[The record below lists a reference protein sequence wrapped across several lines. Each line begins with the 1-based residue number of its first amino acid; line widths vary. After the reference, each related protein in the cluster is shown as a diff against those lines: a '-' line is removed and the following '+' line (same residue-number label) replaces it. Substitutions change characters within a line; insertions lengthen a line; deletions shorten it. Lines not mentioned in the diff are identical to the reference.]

1 MLRTVSLRLLDDRD
15 RGAALALTDADPM
28 ANVFVGSRIRAAG
41 LDPWRLGGEVW
52 GVVDDGRLTS
62 ICYAGGNLVPVGA
75 GPDALQHFAERGKR
89 QGRRCSSIN
98 GPAQMVLPL
107 WEQLE
112 PGWGPAR
119 DVRPRQPLMM
129 MRDLPHV
136 TPDPAVRRVL
146 PHEADILLPA
156 SIAMSTEEVGVSP
169 TAVDGGAL
177 YRARVRELIATGRSY
192 ARIEDGRVIF
202 KADVGSV
209 TPHACQIQGVWVTP
223 DRRGERLSIAGM
235 AAVVRLALQQVAPV
249 VTLYVNDYNAPALAA
264 YRRVGF
270 TQVGTFASI
279 LF

>member
-1 MLRTVSLRLLDDRD
+1 VLSTVSLRVLDERDRD
-15 RGAALALTDADPM
+15 AAVALADADPLV
-28 ANVFVGSRIRAAG
+28 NVFVGSRIRAAG

-52 GVVDDGRLTS
+52 GFLDDGRLTS
-62 ICYAGGNLVPVGA
+62 LCYAGGNLVPVCA
-75 GPDALQHFAERGKR
+75 NVEALQQFAERGRR

-98 GPAQMVLPL
+98 GPASMVLPL

-112 PGWGPAR
+112 PAWGRAR

-129 MRDLPHV
+129 MRDVPAV
-136 TPDPAVRRVL
+136 AADPAVRPVL

-169 TAVDGGAL
+169 IGVDGGAL
-177 YRARVRELIATGRSY
+177 YRARVRELIAAGRSY
-192 ARIEDGRVIF
+192 ARIEDGRVVF

-209 TPHACQIQGVWVTP
+209 TPHACQVQGVWVAP
-223 DRRGERLSIAGM
+223 DRRGQGLSIGGM
-235 AAVVRLALQQVAPV
+235 SAVVRLALRNVAPV
-249 VTLYVNDYNAPALAA
+249 VTLYVNDYNTPALAA

-270 TQVGTFASI
+270 SQVGTFASV

>member
-1 MLRTVSLRLLDDRD
+1 MLRTVSLRLLDERD
-15 RGAALALTDADPM
+15 RVAALALTDADPL

-52 GVVDDGRLTS
+52 GFVEDGRLTS
-62 ICYAGGNLVPVGA
+62 LCYAGGNLVPVGA
-75 GPDALQHFAERGKR
+75 GADALQHFAERGRR

-112 PGWGPAR
+112 PAWGKAR

-129 MRDLPHV
+129 MRDVPMV
-136 TPDPAVRRVL
+136 AADPAVRRVL

-169 TAVDGGAL
+169 TALDGGAL
-177 YRARVRELIATGRSY
+177 YRARVRELIAAGRSF
-192 ARIEDGRVIF
+192 ARIEDGRVLF

-209 TPHACQIQGVWVTP
+209 TPHACQVQGVWVAP
-223 DRRGERLSIAGM
+223 ERRGERLSIGGM
-235 AAVVRLALQQVAPV
+235 AAVVRLALKQVAPI
-249 VTLYVNDYNAPALAA
+249 VTLYVNDYNAPALAT

>member
-1 MLRTVSLRLLDDRD
+1 VLRTVSLRVLDERDRD
-15 RGAALALTDADPM
+15 AALALADADPL
-28 ANVFVGSRIRAAG
+28 ANVFVGSRIRSAG

-52 GVVDDGRLTS
+52 GFLDDGRLTS
-62 ICYAGGNLVPVGA
+62 LCYAGGNLVPVCA
-75 GPDALQHFAERGKR
+75 SAHALQAFAERGRR

-98 GPAQMVLPL
+98 GPASMVLPL

-112 PGWGPAR
+112 PAWGSAR

-129 MRDLPHV
+129 MRDVPAV
-136 TPDPAVRRVL
+136 PADPAVRPVR

-169 TAVDGGAL
+169 AGVDGGAL
-177 YRARVRELIATGRSY
+177 YRARVRELIAAGRSY
-192 ARIEDGRVIF
+192 ARIEDGRVVF

-209 TPHACQIQGVWVTP
+209 TPHACQVQGVWVAP
-223 DRRGERLSIAGM
+223 DRRGQGLSVGGM
-235 AAVVRLALQQVAPV
+235 AAVVRLALRHVAPV
-249 VTLYVNDYNAPALAA
+249 VTLYVNDYNTPALAA

-270 TQVGTFASI
+270 TQVGTFASV

>member
-1 MLRTVSLRLLDDRD
+1 VLRTVSLRLLDDRD
-15 RGAALALTDADPM
+15 RDAALALADADPM

-62 ICYAGGNLVPVGA
+62 LCYAGGNLVPVGA
-75 GPDALQHFAERGKR
+75 GSDALQHFAERGKR

-98 GPAQMVLPL
+98 GPARMVLPL

-112 PGWGPAR
+112 PAWGSAR

-129 MRDLPHV
+129 MRNVPSVPADS
-136 TPDPAVRRVL
+136 AVRRVL

-192 ARIEDGRVIF
+192 ARIEDGRVVF

-209 TPHACQIQGVWVTP
+209 TPHACQIQGVWVAP

-235 AAVVRLALQQVAPV
+235 AAVVRLALEHAPV

>member
-1 MLRTVSLRLLDDRD
+1 VLRTVSLRVLDERD
-15 RGAALALTDADPM
+15 RVAALALADADPL

-52 GVVDDGRLTS
+52 GFVEDGRLTS
-62 ICYAGGNLVPVGA
+62 LCYAGGNLVPVGA
-75 GPDALQHFAERGKR
+75 GADALQHFAERGRR

-112 PGWGPAR
+112 PAWGKAR
-119 DVRPRQPLMM
+119 DVRPCQPLMM
-129 MRDLPHV
+129 MRDAPKV
-136 TPDPAVRRVL
+136 APDPAVRRVL

-156 SIAMSTEEVGVSP
+156 SVAMSTEEVGVSP

-177 YRARVRELIATGRSY
+177 YRARVRELIAAGRSF
-192 ARIEDGRVIF
+192 ARIEDGRVLF

-209 TPHACQIQGVWVTP
+209 TPHACQVQGVWVAP
-223 DRRGERLSIAGM
+223 DRRGERLSIGGM
-235 AAVVRLALQQVAPV
+235 AAVVRLALEHVAPI
-249 VTLYVNDYNAPALAA
+249 VTLYVNDYNVPALAT

-270 TQVGTFASI
+270 TQVGMFASI

>member
-1 MLRTVSLRLLDDRD
+1 
-15 RGAALALTDADPM
+15 
-28 ANVFVGSRIRAAG
+28 
-41 LDPWRLGGEVW
+41 
-52 GVVDDGRLTS
+52 
-62 ICYAGGNLVPVGA
+62 
-75 GPDALQHFAERGKR
+75 
-89 QGRRCSSIN
+89 
-98 GPAQMVLPL
+98 
-107 WEQLE
+107 
-112 PGWGPAR
+112 
-119 DVRPRQPLMM
+119 MM
-129 MRDLPHV
+129 MRDLSHV
-136 TPDPAVRRVL
+136 TADPAVRRVL

-156 SIAMSTEEVGVSP
+156 SIAMLTEEVGVSP

-209 TPHACQIQGVWVTP
+209 TPRACQIQGVWVTP

-249 VTLYVNDYNAPALAA
+249 VTLYVNDYNAPAMAA